1 VNGFISEQIAQL
13 IKYFKL
19 HLIDRYIIQE
29 LVPVWLLCLSLCSV
43 LGEVIGISFEQV
55 QFITERDFPF
65 IDALQIHG
73 LKFPA
78 FISLGLP
85 FSLLM
90 ATIITYSKLAEN
102 NEIIALKSCG
112 TSLLRLISPAAIF
125 SLAIAILMFYLNMT
139 IVPPANYRAAMIIE
153 NEFKVERSKLQKY
166 QHKNIIYQD
175 FALDHQLRSL
185 KYLVIADRFDGQKL
199 HQITLLEYQQR
210 RLHKITIASSAVWH
224 QQSKSWIFTNGSQQ
238 IIDDQR
244 NYQQINHFK
253 YLSLALDRNLL
264 SYVQNYR
271 DNREMN
277 LRELYQWSDVLQDSN
292 DLLKIRQLQINIQE
306 RYALPFSCIVFTL
319 LGGILGCN
327 YNHKINRIS
336 LAIVIIIGYQG
347 IQFLA
352 TSLCVTGLMPIKLGI
367 WLPNLM
373 ALGLSGIFLR
383 PPRSKSQIKG
393 AKIHE
398 LGNGR
403 SL

>member
-1 VNGFISEQIAQL
+1 ML
-13 IKYFKL
+13 KL
-19 HLIDRYIIQE
+19 LPIPLIDRYLIRE
-29 LVPVWLLCLSLCSV
+29 LIPVWFLCLCLCSI

-65 IDALQIHG
+65 MDTLQVHG

-78 FISLGLP
+78 FVSLGLP

-90 ATIITYSKLAEN
+90 ATIITYSKLSEN

-112 TSLLRLISPAAIF
+112 ASLLRLISPTAIF
-125 SLAIAILMFYLNMT
+125 SLVIAVLMFYLNLT
-139 IVPPANYRAAMIIE
+139 IVPAANYQAAMIIE
-153 NEFKVERSKLQKY
+153 NEFQVERSRLQKY
-166 QHKNIIYQD
+166 HHKNIIYQG
-175 FALDHQLRSL
+175 FALNHQWRSL

-224 QQSKSWIFTNGSQQ
+224 QQSQSWIFTHGSQQ
-238 IIDDQR
+238 IIENQS
-244 NYQQINHFK
+244 NEQQINHFK

-277 LRELYQWSDVLQDSN
+277 LRELYQWLNVLQGSN

-306 RYALPFSCIVFTL
+306 RYALPFSCVVFTL

-327 YNHKINRIS
+327 YTHRINRIS
-336 LAIVIIIGYQG
+336 LAIAIIISYQG

-352 TSLCVTGLMPIKLGI
+352 TSLCVTGAMPIKLGI

-373 ALGLSGIFLR
+373 GLGLSGIFFI
-383 PPRSKSQIKG
+383 KSFK
-393 AKIHE
+393 
-398 LGNGR
+398 L
-403 SL
+403 